1 MLSVQTKMSTSPPP
15 PPPPKKKKKLIYS
28 SFKSLSQEDFRIG
41 LLFKFG
47 QAVPEIFKF
56 LYLKKLG
63 LFGILSGYYIGV
75 FEHWNAP
82 PPTPPKTPF
91 FLFYNEI
98 RMKKN

>member
-1 MLSVQTKMSTSPPP
+1 MLSVQTKMST
-15 PPPPKKKKKLIYS
+15 PPPPKKKKKKS
-28 SFKSLSQEDFRIG
+28 SFKGLSQEDFRIG

-82 PPTPPKTPF
+82 RQNPF
-91 FLFYNEI
+91 FLVL
-98 RMKKN
+98 